1 MAEDKE
7 NMVSVFIVEYYS
19 VSGKKIPWFIA
30 SWMNLEDTMLS
41 EISYAWKDKLD
52 DFTYDV
58 I

>member
-41 EISYAWKDKLD
+41 EISYA
-52 DFTYDV
+52 
-58 I
+58 